1 MGAWSVKVGIWESEG
16 RILTRIKPMLFNT
29 DMVQAI
35 RNGRKTVTRR
45 LIMPH
50 NRKKAKEQ
58 GYVQGS
64 GLWIDPR
71 TDNGDK
77 EGHIKDYSIS
87 SCWMSYGLYAE
98 KYADYKPGDIL
109 YVREKWCKNPTSGE
123 YYYAANR
130 KRGAD
135 APYGLKWH
143 PSIHMPEE
151 AARIWLRV
159 KDVRIEQLCS
169 MDLDD
174 FLSEGVCI
182 RPEAFS
188 DPENAH
194 MQAKDEFIELWNST
208 ISKGQQNLYGWTANP
223 WVWAIE
229 FEQCERPK
237 R

>member
-98 KYADYKPGDIL
+98 KYADYKPGISCMS
-109 YVREKWCKNPTSGE
+109 EKSGAKTQLQGSIIMQPIGKGE
-123 YYYAANR
+123 Q
-130 KRGAD
+130 D

-223 WVWAIE
+223 WVSAIE

>member
-29 DMVQAI
+29 DMVKAI
-35 RNGRKTVTRR
+35 LDGRKTVTRR
-45 LIMPH
+45 ICKDGNDFAVPDMDFYDADKRTYAVH
-50 NRKKAKEQ
+50 NYANREHTEKLSIEE
-58 GYVQGS
+58 
-64 GLWIDPR
+64 R
-71 TDNGDK
+71 TCP
-77 EGHIKDYSIS
+77 I
-87 SCWMSYGLYAE
+87 C
-98 KYADYKPGDIL
+98 PGDIL
-109 YVREKWCKNPTSGE
+109 YVRETWAEWTGGYLYKAWNSPFAQPGRMPVMTW
-123 YYYAANR
+123 R
-130 KRGAD
+130 
-135 APYGLKWH
+135 
-143 PSIHMPEE
+143 PSIHMPKE
-151 AARIWLRV
+151 AARIWLKV
-159 KDVRIEQLCS
+159 KDVRAEQLCS
-169 MDLDD
+169 MKLDD

-182 RPEAFS
+182 RPEAFN

>member
-1 MGAWSVKVGIWESEG
+1 MI
-16 RILTRIKPMLFNT
+16 RIKPMLFNM

-35 RNGRKTVTRR
+35 QNGRKTVTRW

-58 GYVQGS
+58 RYVQGS
-64 GLWIDPR
+64 GLWIDPG

-87 SCWMSYGLYAE
+87 SCWMSYSRYIE

-109 YVREKWCKNPTSGE
+109 YVREKWCRNTNFEE

-130 KRGAD
+130 KKGAG
-135 APYGLKWH
+135 APYELKWR

-159 KDVRIEQLCS
+159 KNVRIAQLCN
-169 MDLDD
+169 MKLDD

-182 RPEAFS
+182 RPEAFN
-188 DPENAH
+188 DLENAY
-194 MQAKDEFIELWNST
+194 MQARNEFIAIWDST

-223 WVWAIE
+223 WVWAIG
-229 FEQCERPK
+229 FERCSKPEE
-237 R
+237 